1 MSQMLK
7 SSGAMGVATLS
18 SRVLGLVRE
27 IAYTGFMGTGWVAD
41 AFNLAF
47 MVPNLFRRLLG
58 EGALTAAFIP
68 IFKEKEKLEGEAKM
82 WHAANAVISAM
93 LAATTVVIIFGATAI
108 SIFLLLQGDRAKGM
122 RLAMQLNAFLP
133 VVLGASLVG
142 GIVLWLNR
150 GRPKLSLASRL
161 TLGVAVVL
169 CVTFLAGLIALGG
182 FSVHSGTGGKT
193 LLMLRLLRVMFP
205 YLLLVCMAAVFMG
218 MLNAR
223 GHFFV
228 PAMGATMLNVVM
240 IASVWW
246 LAPRMGVTLEQQV
259 FGLAVGVVVAGLA
272 QAAFQRPLLL
282 REGFHLQWVNPWREP
297 TVQRVVKQMIPGTI
311 GVAAFQIN
319 VLLTQC
325 MGFWVGEGV
334 VASFGVA
341 VRLMELPQ
349 GVFGISLATY
359 LLPTLSGMAAEKKYA
374 EFRTTLSQGLVWLIF
389 INLLAAAL
397 LFSLAEPMMRLL
409 FERGRFDEASTDAS
423 SLALRGL
430 APGLVAFS
438 VVNVL
443 ARAFFALGDTQ
454 TPMRISVFCLT
465 LNLVLAALLVGRLK
479 QGGLALAN
487 TITATI
493 NMALLFYALRKK
505 LKHLELKG
513 VVKDLPALLGA
524 ALLAAGAAWWGASRW
539 ETHLGHGTLLLRI
552 GEVFAPMTAATIIY
566 FSIAMWTG
574 AGNLRNWK
582 TLLRRRGP
590 A

>member
-1 MSQMLK
+1 
-7 SSGAMGVATLS
+7 
-18 SRVLGLVRE
+18 
-27 IAYTGFMGTGWVAD
+27 
-41 AFNLAF
+41 
-47 MVPNLFRRLLG
+47 
-58 EGALTAAFIP
+58 
-68 IFKEKEKLEGEAKM
+68 
-82 WHAANAVISAM
+82 
-93 LAATTVVIIFGATAI
+93 
-108 SIFLLLQGDRAKGM
+108 
-122 RLAMQLNAFLP
+122 
-133 VVLGASLVG
+133 
-142 GIVLWLNR
+142 
-150 GRPKLSLASRL
+150 
-161 TLGVAVVL
+161 
-169 CVTFLAGLIALGG
+169 
-182 FSVHSGTGGKT
+182 
-193 LLMLRLLRVMFP
+193 
-205 YLLLVCMAAVFMG
+205 
-218 MLNAR
+218 
-223 GHFFV
+223 
-228 PAMGATMLNVVM
+228 
-240 IASVWW
+240 
-246 LAPRMGVTLEQQV
+246 
-259 FGLAVGVVVAGLA
+259 
-272 QAAFQRPLLL
+272 
-282 REGFHLQWVNPWREP
+282 
-297 TVQRVVKQMIPGTI
+297 
-311 GVAAFQIN
+311 
-319 VLLTQC
+319 
-325 MGFWVGEGV
+325 
-334 VASFGVA
+334 
-341 VRLMELPQ
+341 
-349 GVFGISLATY
+349 
-359 LLPTLSGMAAEKKYA
+359 MAAEKKYA

-539 ETHLGHGTLLLRI
+539 ESHLGHGTLLLRI

-582 TLLRRRGP
+582 TLLRRRGRT
-590 A
+590 